1 MERIHEDVQKL
12 MGYDEGSKEYA
23 DIQIKINALLKEDKN
38 DKEVCLCI
46 R

>member
-1 MERIHEDVQKL
+1 MERIHEDVQMMKTV
-12 MGYDEGSKEYA
+12 KN
-23 DIQIKINALLKEDKN
+23 QVKINALLKEDKN

>member
-1 MERIHEDVQKL
+1 MERIHEDVQMMMKTV
-12 MGYDEGSKEYA
+12 KN
-23 DIQIKINALLKEDKN
+23 QIKINALLKEDKN